1 MRNFSSLLLCITLL
15 LSYSSLFSQN
25 QGGLFLQNYPPKVYG
40 GHAQNWVIVQDHRG
54 VMYVGNG
61 NGIMEYDGNEWRMI
75 TLPNET
81 TARSIAV
88 SDDKTVYVGTSNN
101 FGYMSV
107 NKNGRSIFISLLNHL
122 PDSVQSKVAYVIG

>member
-88 SDDKTVYVGTSNN
+88 SDDKTVGSI
-101 FGYMSV
+101 V
-107 NKNGRSIFISLLNHL
+107 NLVKRYNKTKISGILSIQFF
-122 PDSVQSKVAYVIG
+122 